1 VTGPPASVTEA
12 GPLRQAGRGIGR
24 AAALIGGI
32 TVVARVVGFGRQL
45 VFAHTVGSHCLGT
58 AYATAN
64 QVPNI
69 IYDIVLGGALTS
81 AIVPVLAGAAILRA
95 QYRPVAGDRAGKPGP
110 GNVPAGDIPADTGHA
125 AGDRA
130 AGGHA
135 AGGHAAGGH
144 AAGGHAAGGHAAGG
158 HAAGGH
164 AAGGRAANGHMGGVP
179 AAGGSP
185 GAATTPALTAG
196 PGTAE
201 AGTAGQRGVT
211 DSARL
216 GADAEAA
223 RTASALLTWTVVLL
237 APASVI
243 VALVA
248 HPLTSLLI
256 GGVPHCAQ
264 SAVVE
269 VSSRMLVVFAPQIL
283 LYGLAVVLYGILQA
297 HRRFTAPALAPV
309 VSSVVV
315 IGAYL
320 AFVPLAAGHHGG
332 LAGLPLPAQL
342 MLSVGTTAGVA
353 ALMVTALGPALR
365 LRLRLRPTLRFP
377 PGVARRVRALA
388 AVGVAAFVAQD
399 AALVVVIVLANGHQG
414 AGAVVLYNYGW
425 QMFFV
430 PYAVLAVPIAT
441 SVFPLLSAATGAEFD
456 RTAAGAVRAAML
468 VSWLGA
474 ALLAGAAWP
483 AARLFVTH
491 PQQVHQ
497 LALTFLAFAP
507 GLVGFGLSAALSR
520 VLFASGRSRV
530 AAFALV
536 GGWLVVIAVDVAAV
550 PLVDARWVVPVLGL
564 GNTIGLTYTGIALLA
579 AVRGTR
585 GTAALDGTARAAG
598 AGLAGAVV
606 GGAVGALVSA
616 SLPVS
621 GFIPNAMVTVL
632 ACLGAAV
639 VFGVAALVLDGGDL
653 RALAARS
660 AGRWAR

>member
-110 GNVPAGDIPADTGHA
+110 GNLPAGDIPADTGHA
-125 AGDRA
+125 TGE
-130 AGGHA
+130 
-135 AGGHAAGGH
+135 
-144 AAGGHAAGGHAAGG
+144 

-196 PGTAE
+196 TGTAE

-550 PLVDARWVVPVLGL
+550 PLVDARWVVPLLGL

-585 GTAALDGTARAAG
+585 GTAALDGSARAAG
-598 AGLAGAVV
+598 AGLAGAVA

>member
-32 TVVARVVGFGRQL
+32 TVIARVVGFGRQL

-81 AIVPVLAGAAILRA
+81 AIVPVMAGAAALRA
-95 QYRPVAGDRAGKPGP
+95 QYRPVPDDRPGKREAGK
-110 GNVPAGDIPADTGHA
+110 VPAGTIPA
-125 AGDRA
+125 RA
-130 AGGHA
+130 ET
-135 AGGHAAGGH
+135 
-144 AAGGHAAGGHAAGG
+144 
-158 HAAGGH
+158 
-164 AAGGRAANGHMGGVP
+164 
-179 AAGGSP
+179 P
-185 GAATTPALTAG
+185 G
-196 PGTAE
+196 
-201 AGTAGQRGVT
+201 AGTAGQRAVT
-211 DSARL
+211 GSARH
-216 GADAEAA
+216 GADADAA
-223 RTASALLTWTVVLL
+223 QIASALLTWTVVLL

-248 HPLTSLLI
+248 HPLTSLLL
-256 GGVPHCAQ
+256 GGVPHCSQA
-264 SAVVE
+264 AVVML
-269 VSSRMLVVFAPQIL
+269 SSRMLVVFAPQIL

-309 VSSVVV
+309 VSSMVV

-320 AFVPLAAGHHGG
+320 AFVPLAAGHRGG
-332 LAGLPLPAQL
+332 LGGLPLSAEL

-353 ALMVTALGPALR
+353 ALLLTALGPALR
-365 LRLRLRPTLRFP
+365 LRLRLRPTLQFP
-377 PGVARRVRALA
+377 SGVARRVRALA

-441 SVFPLLSAATGAEFD
+441 SVFPLLSAATGGEFD

-483 AARLFVTH
+483 AARLFVSH
-491 PQQVHQ
+491 PEQVRQ
-497 LALTFLAFAP
+497 LALTFIAFAP

-530 AAFALV
+530 AAAALV
-536 GGWLVVIAVDVAAV
+536 GGWLVVIVVDVAAV
-550 PLVDARWVVPVLGL
+550 PLVDARWVVPMLGL
-564 GNTIGLTYTGIALLA
+564 GNSIGLTYTGIALLA
-579 AVRGTR
+579 AVRRTR
-585 GTAALDGTARAAG
+585 GTAALRGSARAAG
-598 AGLAGAVV
+598 AGLAGAVA

-632 ACLGAAV
+632 ACLGAAA

-653 RALAARS
+653 RALAARN
-660 AGRWAR
+660 AGRWGR